1 MEIQT
6 KTCTSCGKILPLSD
20 FNLHSGTKDG
30 HTTICKICK
39 RIKSLE
45 YESRPETKARRKK
58 YNHDNKE
65 KLSFTSNTWNKAH
78 PERIK
83 AYNNKKVKSLL
94 KGYITSLLVNRGFNR
109 KDITPE
115 LIETERTIIQTKRI
129 LWNK

>member
-1 MEIQT
+1 MEKT

-65 KLSFTSNTWNKAH
+65 KFDPIRKDWSKAH

-83 AYNNKKVKSLL
+83 AYNNKQVKLL
-94 KGYITSLLVNRGFNR
+94 SKAYVINLLSKQGFNR

-115 LIETERTIIQTKRI
+115 LIETERAIIQTKRI
-129 LWNK
+129 LWNR

>member
-1 MEIQT
+1 MEKT

-65 KLSFTSNTWNKAH
+65 KFDSI
-78 PERIK
+78 RK
-83 AYNNKKVKSLL
+83 AYNNKQIKLL
-94 KGYITSLLVNRGFNR
+94 SKAYVIDLLSKQGFNR

-115 LIETERTIIQTKRI
+115 LIETQRTIIRTKRI

>member
-1 MEIQT
+1 MY
-6 KTCTSCGKILPLSD
+6 KLPVTRTNNAPGLFSYP
-20 FNLHSGTKDG
+20 NPIKSL
-30 HTTICKICK
+30 

-65 KLSFTSNTWNKAH
+65 KFDPIRKDWSKAH

-83 AYNNKKVKSLL
+83 AYNNKQVKLL
-94 KGYITSLLVNRGFNR
+94 SKAYVIDLLSKQGFNR

-115 LIETERTIIQTKRI
+115 LIETERAIIQTKRI
-129 LWNK
+129 LWNR